1 MDPQQRSIALEFDR
15 YRDSYADA
23 VDRSL
28 RFSGLKADFFTRVK
42 ARSLV
47 DLARRR
53 LGDPAKLRA
62 LDFGCGVGGY
72 HALLG
77 PAFGALTGV
86 DVSAEC
92 VAQARGRHPN
102 VAYEIYEGAALP
114 FTDGAFDLAFAITVF
129 HHIPPAQWT
138 ESLRELR
145 RVLRPGGLLAIYE
158 HNPLNPVTMHV
169 VNTCPF
175 DEHAVLLRKR
185 ETREMVAAE
194 GFTAIEAKTMIT
206 VPPIGPIGRALDG
219 AFAGLP
225 LGAQYYVA
233 GAAP

>member
-42 ARSLV
+42 ARSLLE
-47 DLARRR
+47 LARRR
-53 LGDPAKLRA
+53 LGDPAQLRA
-62 LDFGCGVGGY
+62 LDFGCGVGAY

-92 VAQARGRHPN
+92 VAQARDLHPS
-102 VAYEIYEGAALP
+102 VAYETYEGAALP
-114 FTDGAFDLAFAITVF
+114 FANEAFDLAFAITVF
-129 HHIPPAQWT
+129 HHIPPAQWR
-138 ESLRELR
+138 ESLQELR

-185 ETREMVAAE
+185 ETRDLVAAA
-194 GFTAIEAKTMIT
+194 GFTRIEAKSLLTF
-206 VPPIGPIGRALDG
+206 PPAGALGRAIDG
-219 AFAGLP
+219 VFADLP

-233 GAAP
+233 ATAP

>member
-23 VDRSL
+23 VDRSV

-42 ARSLV
+42 ARSLL
-47 DLARRR
+47 DLTRRR
-53 LGDPAKLRA
+53 LGDPTDVRA

-92 VAQARGRHPN
+92 VAEARARHPH
-102 VAYEIYEGAALP
+102 VAYETYDGGALP
-114 FTDGAFDLAFAITVF
+114 FADGAFDLAFAITVF
-129 HHIPPAQWT
+129 HHIAPAQWGA
-138 ESLRELR
+138 SLAEMR
-145 RVLRPGGLLAIYE
+145 RVLRPGGLAAIYE
-158 HNPLNPVTMHV
+158 HNPLNPLTMHV

-175 DEHAVLLRKR
+175 DERAVLLRKR
-185 ETREMVAAE
+185 EARALVEAH
-194 GFTAIEAKTMIT
+194 GFVEIEAKTILT
-206 VPPIGPIGRALDG
+206 APPIGPLGRALDR
-219 AFAGLP
+219 AFASLP

-233 GAAP
+233 GRAP